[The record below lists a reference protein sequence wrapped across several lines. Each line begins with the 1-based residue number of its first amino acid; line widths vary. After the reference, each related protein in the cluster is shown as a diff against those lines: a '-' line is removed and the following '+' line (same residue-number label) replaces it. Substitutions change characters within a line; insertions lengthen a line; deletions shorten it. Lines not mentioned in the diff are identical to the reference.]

1 MTDIRFVSLL
11 PRVPKYNV
19 ALSDTRYPEQEEEYE
34 HSSDLLR
41 TSMNS
46 KSAWFRGE
54 HARYFTDTSFHFTA

>member
-19 ALSDTRYPEQEEEYE
+19 ALSDTRYPEQQEEYE

-46 KSAWFRGE
+46 KSA
-54 HARYFTDTSFHFTA
+54 